1 MSDEIVAIESTAGMI
16 DATLLKS
23 LLEAQG
29 IDVWLSH
36 ESASTA
42 VGLGVGPTAEVQIMV
57 RQDQAQKAREIIQDF
72 REGKFDDQE

>member
-1 MSDEIVAIESTAGMI
+1 MSDEIVAIESTVGMI
-16 DATLLKS
+16 NANLLKS

-42 VGLGVGPTAEVQIMV
+42 VGLGIGPTAEVQIMV
-57 RQDQAQKAREIIQDF
+57 REDQAQLAREIIKDY
-72 REGKFDDQE
+72 RDGKYSDPE

>member
-1 MSDEIVAIESTAGMI
+1 MLDEIVAVESAAGMI

>member
-1 MSDEIVAIESTAGMI
+1 VSDNIVAIESTAGMI
-16 DATLLKS
+16 NANLLKS

-29 IDVWLSH
+29 IEVWLSH

-57 RQDQAQKAREIIQDF
+57 REDQAQLAREIVQDF
-72 REGKFDDQE
+72 RAGKYSDEA